1 MKRKYLI
8 MITLGAFLMV
18 PTNSDAQFFKKLGN
32 AISKGVGNVV
42 SNAINGTNKAQEV
55 QQNSNNSRSNS
66 KSTPQKDPYEDKEA
80 VYDTNKDYLAPIKP
94 INQEETGWQLVHKN
108 KNGGWDVE
116 HYEKGN
122 VAIRTFV
129 LNDKYFATF
138 LEDPSGNYN
147 NTSNVA
153 SSDLMGTFKSPL
165 FDDGS
170 FVEGRIL
177 EKKYDSPNDGQD
189 RLYNV
194 EQFRY
199 HFPNGNM
206 FVGSKIVSYELSA
219 TDFFSHESDYEY
231 LIKRYRDWD
240 SDDWNTE
247 TFRGAEKEGYRKFF
261 VFHDNPDKCYVV
273 QGKNLIFKDDR
284 VFNIFNNGELGAVS
298 QKVGKYYINAN
309 GKDTIV
315 SFQDGVIK
323 YSNGDELT
331 LKSVDGE
338 LYVQGKI
345 HRNGGVIDVRE
356 INGTPRTRLTMPNG
370 DFFTGSFVECKI
382 RGIEVTA
389 FPYNALIYD
398 ELTPYNGTWN
408 RGGKIEE
415 VVYGR
420 YKSDIEREQKQRAEE
435 EAARD
440 AAQLKQWSNKY
451 GEKYA
456 KALMLKGEI
465 LIGTPIQLITE
476 YISYSKEHNDS
487 ARGAASFTSLSCDTN
502 DILRFGRS
510 VTKYKLN
517 ILGISQIIWA
527 TNGKVAAKSD
537 AFLF

>member
-8 MITLGAFLMV
+8 MFMLGAFLMV
-18 PTNSDAQFFKKLGN
+18 PTNSDAQFFKKLGD

-42 SNAINGTNKAQEV
+42 SSAINGTNKAQEV
-55 QQNSNNSRSNS
+55 QQNSNNSRSTS

-80 VYDTNKDYLAPIKP
+80 VYDTNKDYLDPIKP

-108 KNGGWDVE
+108 KNGSWDVE

-129 LNDKYFATF
+129 LNDQYFASF

-147 NTSNVA
+147 NTSNV
-153 SSDLMGTFKSPL
+153 SSSNLMGNFKSPL

-177 EKKYDSPNDGQD
+177 EKKWDAPDDGLD
-189 RLYNV
+189 RLYDV

-206 FVGSKIVSYELSA
+206 FVGSRVVSYPLSA
-219 TDFFSHESDYEY
+219 TTFFSHELDYKY
-231 LIKRYRDWD
+231 LIKQYRDWD
-240 SDDWNTE
+240 SDHWNTNS
-247 TFRGAEKEGYRKFF
+247 FRGAEKEGYRKFF

-273 QGKNLIFKDDR
+273 DGQCMIYKDGR
-284 VFNIFNNGELGAVS
+284 ACIIYNNGELGVVA
-298 QKVGKYYINAN
+298 QKVGKNYIYAN
-309 GKDTIV
+309 ETDTIV
-315 SFQDGVIK
+315 SCQDGVIK

-331 LKSVDGE
+331 LKRVDGE

-345 HRNGGVIDVRE
+345 HRNGGVIDARE

-370 DFFTGSFVECKI
+370 DFFTGSFEECKI

-389 FPYNALIYD
+389 FSYEALKFS

-415 VVYGR
+415 VVNGQN
-420 YKSDIEREQKQRAEE
+420 KSDIERARKQREQE
-435 EAARD
+435 EAAQD
-440 AAQLKQWSNKY
+440 AAKIKQWSNKY
-451 GEKYA
+451 GDKYA
-456 KALMLKGEI
+456 KAMVQGKI
-465 LIGTPIQLITE
+465 LTGTPIQLIKE
-476 YISYSKEHNDS
+476 YISYKREKDPG
-487 ARGAASFTSLSCDTN
+487 ARGGITFTELSCTSN
-502 DILRFGRS
+502 DILRYGRT
-510 VTKYKLN
+510 VKKYNLN
-517 ILGISQIIWA
+517 TLGINQVIWA
-527 TNGKVAAKSD
+527 TNGRVVAISD
-537 AFLF
+537 AFL